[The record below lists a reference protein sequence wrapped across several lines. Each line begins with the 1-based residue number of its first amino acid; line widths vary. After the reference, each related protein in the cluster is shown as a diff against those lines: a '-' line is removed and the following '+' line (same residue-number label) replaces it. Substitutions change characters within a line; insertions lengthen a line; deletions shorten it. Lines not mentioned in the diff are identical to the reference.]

1 MFFIVEQV
9 MPDAVQEVVPVVNVA
24 PVGDTRTIWY
34 AIGQKSSGNAGN
46 GGAAMNAP
54 TVVVTPA
61 AVATIWPCTSLITPA
76 RLVPQTRQAQLL
88 LVIAGNA
95 TPVTASVVG
104 DAVLVCAASVVP
116 NFPLMEN
123 AVVTVVV

>member
-1 MFFIVEQV
+1 MFFIVVQV
-9 MPDAVQEVVPVVNVA
+9 IPDAAQLVVPVVNED

-46 GGAAMNAP
+46 GGEVMNAP
-54 TVVVTPA
+54 TVVVVPA
-61 AVATIWPCTSLITPA
+61 AVATVGPCTSLIVPA

-95 TPVTASVVG
+95 AAVTASVVG